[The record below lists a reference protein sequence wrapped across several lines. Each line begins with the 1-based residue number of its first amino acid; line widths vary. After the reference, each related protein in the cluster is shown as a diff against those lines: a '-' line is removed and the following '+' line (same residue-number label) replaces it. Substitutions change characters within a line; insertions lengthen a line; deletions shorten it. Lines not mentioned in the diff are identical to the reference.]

1 MRMNE
6 KDNPKNEEPEWLNP
20 SKDRKVPYTDEQIE
34 LFVSEFIENNSD
46 VQAWIDLVQDVG
58 DAQARQILKERFLA
72 QDEHSLV
79 NWTPFG
85 PPN

>member
-1 MRMNE
+1 MWMAK
-6 KDNPKNEEPEWLNP
+6 KDNPKNDEPEWLN
-20 SKDRKVPYTDEQIE
+20 STKDRKVPYTDEQVA
-34 LFVSEFIENNSD
+34 LFVDGFVESNSD

-58 DAQARQILKERFLA
+58 DTKARQILKERFLA

-85 PPN
+85 LPN